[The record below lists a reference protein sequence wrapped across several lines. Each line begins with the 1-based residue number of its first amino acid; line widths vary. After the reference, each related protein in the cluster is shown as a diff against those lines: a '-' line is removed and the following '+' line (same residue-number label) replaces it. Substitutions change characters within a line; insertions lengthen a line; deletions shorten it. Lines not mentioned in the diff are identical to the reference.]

1 MIICMTFSSFFF
13 SSFVCLITANC
24 PQTDIKLSSFL
35 LSHSDLFFWAQEI
48 NGSTFPVSGCKQPA
62 YGCSE
67 SDRSWMSTVGAWH
80 RYAKWTGQEQEQEKL
95 SSFICIN
102 KHFPI
107 VARQTFNHRSSPNN
121 QKRALLIKPAL
132 FIIRH
137 LTGTLQYNNTLLLHN
152 SCMVSLPL
160 TSPSNYAL
168 KSTNAR
174 AVRWLVYMP
183 VLAGKNHISL
193 EAHLGNLIPAHISTV
208 VAWWG
213 FFWC

>member
-1 MIICMTFSSFFF
+1 MGQHFLFLAVNSLPTDALRVIAAECQLWEHDTDMQSEQDKNKNKRSCHPFF
-13 SSFVCLITANC
+13 
-24 PQTDIKLSSFL
+24 
-35 LSHSDLFFWAQEI
+35 
-48 NGSTFPVSGCKQPA
+48 
-62 YGCSE
+62 
-67 SDRSWMSTVGAWH
+67 
-80 RYAKWTGQEQEQEKL
+80 
-95 SSFICIN
+95 CIN

-174 AVRWLVYMP
+174 AVR
-183 VLAGKNHISL
+183 
-193 EAHLGNLIPAHISTV
+193 
-208 VAWWG
+208 
-213 FFWC
+213 